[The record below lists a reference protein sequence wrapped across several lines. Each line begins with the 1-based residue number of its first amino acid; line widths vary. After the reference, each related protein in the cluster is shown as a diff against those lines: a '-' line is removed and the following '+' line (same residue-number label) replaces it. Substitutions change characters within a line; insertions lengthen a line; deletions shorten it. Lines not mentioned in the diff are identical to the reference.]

1 VGPAG
6 HDRRSG
12 MTGDHDSLHSE
23 VRAVPHVF
31 LYLDPGSG
39 SLLIQALLASMVA
52 VPVLLRNKITAG
64 LRAVRSAVR
73 GDHSDP
79 GSPGAPPNIQSH

>member
-1 VGPAG
+1 
-6 HDRRSG
+6 
-12 MTGDHDSLHSE
+12 M
-23 VRAVPHVF
+23 PHVF

-73 GDHSDP
+73 GGQPD
-79 GSPGAPPNIQSH
+79 GTEAATPPDQTH